1 MAVRQVEMNA
11 FREAAEQL
19 NITEVAQWLGLEV
32 KQGYALCPFH
42 RERTPSFKLYKHN
55 FHCFGCG
62 AHGDSINLAV
72 EVLGISP
79 FEALKALNQ
88 EFQLNINLCDKP
100 SKIKRTK
107 GKASQN
113 KFQEWRL
120 KALDTLAYFIRR
132 NALYEGL
139 SAEVARAEALH
150 QEILS
155 LPPEV
160 AYTYYQEDI
169 RIYERYRKRE
179 HELTELAGEGN
190 ITIES
195 VLHILGGAGTV

>member
-1 MAVRQVEMNA
+1 MSNA

-42 RERTPSFKLYKHN
+42 REQTPSLKLYKN
-55 FHCFGCG
+55 SFHCFGCG
-62 AHGDSINLAV
+62 AHGDSINLAA

-150 QEILS
+150 QELLD
-155 LPPEV
+155 LPPET
-160 AYTYYQEDI
+160 AHTLYQEEI
-169 RIYERYRKRE
+169 EVYEQYRGKEQKLTALAE
-179 HELTELAGEGN
+179 HGN
-190 ITIES
+190 ITPES
-195 VLHILGGAGTV
+195 VLHVLVRAGTV